1 MQLKF
6 NSPEC
11 EVDLFHWFTGLFL
24 LEAEN
29 SCMRINSKW
38 LNWIKIVKLNKAE
51 WHNINIYM
59 KQELTNGTVP
69 NQAQINVLELDESI
83 YPSSSSVFRFF
94 LLLFLLSWLFTT
106 VPVLCQMEKSI
117 DFASIVCLIFACPQV
132 LMLTL
137 QNDPPCLET
146 GITDKEMVKKYGKS
160 FRKMIS
166 LCLQKEPEKRSVWF
180 YAPSIKWELLLQI
193 LDRI

>member
-180 YAPSIKWELLLQI
+180 CAPSIKWELLLQI